1 MYGISTLSKPS
12 MDFVGRVSSS
22 TLNRSKCFSIAV
34 AYVVSQSLPLPVEKV
49 EELTH
54 YYRLQY
60 ESTVLSQLDKINE
73 LMPFD
78 AKATKELVLGFY
90 RLRYRMAHPPIIPL
104 ALRAEHAL
112 EDFFGMTQSISEDT
126 LCTIKENSEK
136 LTQLI
141 SGLQGL
147 LADMKIYQDKMINAN
162 RSEEIDHYVA

>member
-1 MYGISTLSKPS
+1 
-12 MDFVGRVSSS
+12 
-22 TLNRSKCFSIAV
+22 
-34 AYVVSQSLPLPVEKV
+34 
-49 EELTH
+49 
-54 YYRLQY
+54 
-60 ESTVLSQLDKINE
+60 
-73 LMPFD
+73 
-78 AKATKELVLGFY
+78 
-90 RLRYRMAHPPIIPL
+90 MAHPPIIPL

-126 LCTIKENSEK
+126 LCTIKENPEK